1 MNGIIIIDKEKGV
14 TSRDVVNIASKKL
27 NTKKIGH
34 TGTLDP
40 IATGVLVLCIGK
52 ATKISELITS
62 YDKTY
67 LATIKLGIETNTLD
81 ITGETIKEQ
90 EAPLLT
96 EKKISEVLDSFLGV
110 TEQEVPSYSAVKIKG
125 KKLYEYAR
133 NNIEI
138 ELPKRK
144 IEVYNIKLIEYK
156 NNLITFQVKVS
167 KGTYIRS
174 LIKDICLKL
183 KTIGT
188 MSDLRRLTQGDFLI
202 EKAIKIEELDDK
214 TKLISINEAL
224 KEIQFEEVFG
234 EKKAAIKNG
243 KIMEKDFSGDLIKYL
258 NQSGEVIAI
267 YKTYL
272 KDKAKIKP
280 YKMF

>member
-81 ITGETIKEQ
+81 ITGETIKER

-144 IEVYNIKLIEYK
+144 IEVYNIKLIDYK

-202 EKAIKIEELDDK
+202 EQAIKIEELDDK

-224 KEIQFEEVFG
+224 KKIQFEEVFG

-272 KDKAKIKP
+272 KDKTKIKP

>member
-1 MNGIIIIDKEKGV
+1 MNGIIIIDKEKGI

-81 ITGETIKEQ
+81 ITGETIKER

-202 EKAIKIEELDDK
+202 EQAIKIEELDDK

-234 EKKAAIKNG
+234 EKEAAIKNG

>member
-1 MNGIIIIDKEKGV
+1 MNGIIIIDKDKGI

-67 LATIKLGIETNTLD
+67 LATIKLGIETDTLD
-81 ITGETIKEQ
+81 ITGVTIKEQ
-90 EAPLLT
+90 EPPLLT
-96 EKKISEVLDSFLGV
+96 EKKILEVLDSFLGV
-110 TEQEVPSYSAVKIKG
+110 AEQEVPSYSAVKIKG

-133 NNIEI
+133 KNIEI

-144 IEVYNIKLIEYK
+144 IEVYNIKLIDYK

-202 EKAIKIEELDDK
+202 EQAIKIEELDDK
-214 TKLISINEAL
+214 TNFISINEAL
-224 KEIQFEEVFG
+224 KEIQFEVVFG
-234 EKKAAIKNG
+234 EKEAAIKNG

-267 YKTYL
+267 YKTYV
-272 KDKAKIKP
+272 KDKTKIKP

>member
-1 MNGIIIIDKEKGV
+1 MNGIIIIDKEKGI

-110 TEQEVPSYSAVKIKG
+110 TEQEVPIYSAVKIKG

-188 MSDLRRLTQGDFLI
+188 MSDLRRLAQGDFII
-202 EKAIKIEELDDK
+202 EQAIKIEELDDK

>member
-1 MNGIIIIDKEKGV
+1 MNGIIIIDKEKGI

-67 LATIKLGIETNTLD
+67 LATIKLGIETDTLD
-81 ITGETIKEQ
+81 ITGVTIKEQ
-90 EAPLLT
+90 EPPLLT
-96 EKKISEVLDSFLGV
+96 EKKILEVLDSFLGV
-110 TEQEVPSYSAVKIKG
+110 AEQEVPSYSAVKIKG

-133 NNIEI
+133 KNIEI

-144 IEVYNIKLIEYK
+144 IEVYNIKLIDYK

-202 EKAIKIEELDDK
+202 EQAIKIEELDDK
-214 TKLISINEAL
+214 TNFISINEAL
-224 KEIQFEEVFG
+224 KKIQFEVVFG
-234 EKKAAIKNG
+234 EKEAAIKNG

-272 KDKAKIKP
+272 KDKTKIKP

>member
-1 MNGIIIIDKEKGV
+1 MNGIIIIDKDKGI

-67 LATIKLGIETNTLD
+67 LATIKLGIETDTLD
-81 ITGETIKEQ
+81 ITGVTIKEQ
-90 EAPLLT
+90 EPPLLT
-96 EKKISEVLDSFLGV
+96 EKKILEVLDSFLGV
-110 TEQEVPSYSAVKIKG
+110 AEQEVPSYSAVKIKG

-144 IEVYNIKLIEYK
+144 IEVYNIKLIDYK

-202 EKAIKIEELDDK
+202 EQAIKIEELDDK

-234 EKKAAIKNG
+234 EKEAAIKNG

-272 KDKAKIKP
+272 KDKTKIKP
-280 YKMF
+280 YKIF

>member
-81 ITGETIKEQ
+81 ITGETIKER

-202 EKAIKIEELDDK
+202 EQAIKIEELDDK

-234 EKKAAIKNG
+234 EKEAAIKNG

-272 KDKAKIKP
+272 KDKTKIKP

>member
-81 ITGETIKEQ
+81 ITGETIKER

-202 EKAIKIEELDDK
+202 EQAIKIEELDDK

-224 KEIQFEEVFG
+224 KKIQFEEVFG

-272 KDKAKIKP
+272 KDKTKIKP

>member
-1 MNGIIIIDKEKGV
+1 MNGIIIIDKDKGI

-67 LATIKLGIETNTLD
+67 LATIKLGIETDTLD
-81 ITGETIKEQ
+81 ITGVTIKEQ
-90 EAPLLT
+90 EPPLLT
-96 EKKISEVLDSFLGV
+96 EKKILEVLDSFLGV
-110 TEQEVPSYSAVKIKG
+110 AEQEVPSYSAVKIKG

-144 IEVYNIKLIEYK
+144 IEVYNIKLIDYK

-202 EKAIKIEELDDK
+202 EQAIKIEELDDK
-214 TKLISINEAL
+214 TNFISINEAL
-224 KEIQFEEVFG
+224 KEIQFEVVFG
-234 EKKAAIKNG
+234 EKEAAIKNG

-267 YKTYL
+267 YKTYV
-272 KDKAKIKP
+272 KDKTKIKP

>member
-81 ITGETIKEQ
+81 ITGETIKER

-144 IEVYNIKLIEYK
+144 IEVYNIKLIDYK

-202 EKAIKIEELDDK
+202 EQAIKIEELDDK

-224 KEIQFEEVFG
+224 KKIQFEEVFG
-234 EKKAAIKNG
+234 EKEAAIKNG

-272 KDKAKIKP
+272 KDKTKIKP

>member
-67 LATIKLGIETNTLD
+67 LATIKLGIETDTLD
-81 ITGETIKEQ
+81 ITGETIKER

-202 EKAIKIEELDDK
+202 EQAIKIEELDDK

-224 KEIQFEEVFG
+224 KKIQFEEVFG
-234 EKKAAIKNG
+234 EKEAAIKNG

-272 KDKAKIKP
+272 KDKTKIKP

>member
-81 ITGETIKEQ
+81 ITGETIKER

-202 EKAIKIEELDDK
+202 EQAIKIEELDDK

-234 EKKAAIKNG
+234 EKEAAIKNG

-272 KDKAKIKP
+272 KDKTKIKP
-280 YKMF
+280 YKTF

>member
-1 MNGIIIIDKEKGV
+1 MNGIIIIDKEKGI

-67 LATIKLGIETNTLD
+67 LATIKLGIETDTLD
-81 ITGETIKEQ
+81 ITGVTIKEQ
-90 EAPLLT
+90 EPPLLT
-96 EKKISEVLDSFLGV
+96 EKKILEVLDSFLGV

-133 NNIEI
+133 KNIEI

-144 IEVYNIKLIEYK
+144 IEVYNIKLIDYK
-156 NNLITFQVKVS
+156 NNLITFQVEVS

-202 EKAIKIEELDDK
+202 EQAIKIEELDDK
-214 TKLISINEAL
+214 TNFISINEAL
-224 KEIQFEEVFG
+224 KEIQFEVVFG
-234 EKKAAIKNG
+234 EKEAAIKNG

-272 KDKAKIKP
+272 KDKTKIKP

>member
-81 ITGETIKEQ
+81 ITGETIKER

-144 IEVYNIKLIEYK
+144 IEVYNIKLIDYK

-202 EKAIKIEELDDK
+202 EQAIKIEELDDK

-234 EKKAAIKNG
+234 EKEAAIKNG

-272 KDKAKIKP
+272 KDKTKIKP
-280 YKMF
+280 YKTF

>member
-81 ITGETIKEQ
+81 ITGETIKER

-202 EKAIKIEELDDK
+202 EQAIKIEELDDK

-234 EKKAAIKNG
+234 EKEAAIKNG

-272 KDKAKIKP
+272 KDKTKIKP
-280 YKMF
+280 YKIF